1 MSFDESIDD
10 VIKDLNENLKN
21 KNNLRLEK
29 TRLAAA
35 KTKIE
40 NQEDLIKIKFEQNE
54 NNRTKL
60 LKRLRD
66 IQEEEK
72 DDVNYILEIFY

>member
-29 TRLAAA
+29 IRLAAA

>member
-29 TRLAAA
+29 IRLAAA

-54 NNRTKL
+54 NNSTKL

-72 DDVNYILEIFY
+72 DDVNYILEILY

>member
-1 MSFDESIDD
+1 M
-10 VIKDLNENLKN
+10 IKDLNENLKN
-21 KNNLRLEK
+21 KNILRAEK

-40 NQEDLIKIKFEQNE
+40 NQEDLVKIKFEQNE
-54 NNRTKL
+54 TNRTRL

-72 DDVNYILEIFY
+72 DDVIYI

>member
-21 KNNLRLEK
+21 KNNLRSEK

-35 KTKIE
+35 KNKIE

-54 NNRTKL
+54 NNRTRL

-72 DDVNYILEIFY
+72 EDVNYILEILY

>member
-29 TRLAAA
+29 IRLAAA

-72 DDVNYILEIFY
+72 DDVNYILEILY

>member
-1 MSFDESIDD
+1 MSFDETIDD

-21 KNNLRLEK
+21 KNNLRSEK

-35 KTKIE
+35 KNKIE

-54 NNRTKL
+54 NNRTRL

-72 DDVNYILEIFY
+72 EDFNYILEILY

>member
-1 MSFDESIDD
+1 MSFDETIDD

-21 KNNLRLEK
+21 KNNLRSEK

-35 KTKIE
+35 KNKIE

-54 NNRTKL
+54 NNRTRL

-72 DDVNYILEIFY
+72 EDVNYILEILY

>member
-29 TRLAAA
+29 IRLAAA

-66 IQEEEK
+66 I
-72 DDVNYILEIFY
+72 

>member
-21 KNNLRLEK
+21 KNNLRSEK

-35 KTKIE
+35 KNKIE

-54 NNRTKL
+54 NNRTRL

-72 DDVNYILEIFY
+72 EDFNYILEILY

>member
-66 IQEEEK
+66 I
-72 DDVNYILEIFY
+72 

>member
-1 MSFDESIDD
+1 M
-10 VIKDLNENLKN
+10 
-21 KNNLRLEK
+21 
-29 TRLAAA
+29 
-35 KTKIE
+35 E

-72 DDVNYILEIFY
+72 DDVNYILEILY

>member
-1 MSFDESIDD
+1 MSFVESIDD

-29 TRLAAA
+29 IRLAAA
-35 KTKIE
+35 KTKME

-66 IQEEEK
+66 I
-72 DDVNYILEIFY
+72 

>member
-29 TRLAAA
+29 IRLAAA

-40 NQEDLIKIKFEQNE
+40 NQEDLIKIKFEQNK
-54 NNRTKL
+54 NNSTKL

-72 DDVNYILEIFY
+72 DDVNYILEILY